1 MKRENEMDVKGSKE
15 VGIFIRMLTV
25 GAVEE

>member
-1 MKRENEMDVKGSKE
+1 MKRENEMDAKGSKE
-15 VGIFIRMLTV
+15 VGIFIRMFTA